1 MTSNL
6 LFDRPQTLMERV
18 IRNVEKVFVGRR
30 EVIEKIVVAFAAGGH
45 VLLEDVPGVGK
56 TMLVKA
62 MARSIDGRFQRIQF
76 TPDLLPSDLTGVS
89 AYNRNTGEFEYKP
102 GPLHANVILAD
113 ELNRTSPRT
122 QAAMLEAMEER
133 CVTVDWRTYA
143 LPEPFMVLATQ
154 NPLDY
159 EGTYS
164 LPEAQLDRFMMR
176 LSVGYPERDQ
186 ELLMLERM
194 ERGFPLDRLK
204 PVLYRE
210 EWAALR
216 KHVEQVYVDPAI
228 KRYIVD
234 LSDATRRSPELVAGA
249 SPRASFAL
257 MRAGQAMALLDDR
270 GYVIPDDIKRLAK
283 DVYAHRLMLKHE
295 ARLNGLTAERLLE
308 GILERLPIP
317 LPAGRAVAN

>member
-1 MTSNL
+1 MSFNP

-18 IRNVEKVFVGRR
+18 IRNVEKVFVGKR
-30 EVIEKIVVAFAAGGH
+30 EVIEKIVVASAAGGH

-62 MARSIDGRFQRIQF
+62 LARSIDSRFQRIQF

-89 AYNRNTGEFEYKP
+89 VYNRKSGEFEYKP

-133 CVTVDWRTYA
+133 CVTVDGHTYA
-143 LPEPFMVLATQ
+143 LPDPFMVLAAQ
-154 NPLDY
+154 NPTDC

-176 LSVGYPERDQ
+176 LTVGYPDRSQ
-186 ELLMLERM
+186 EMLMLDRM
-194 ERGFPLDRLK
+194 ERSSPLDTLR
-204 PVLYRE
+204 PVLVRE
-210 EWAALR
+210 EWVSLR
-216 KHVEQVYVDPAI
+216 KQVGQVYVDPAI
-228 KRYIVD
+228 KRYIVE
-234 LSDATRRSPELVAGA
+234 LSDATRRSPHIAAGA

-270 GYVIPDDIKRLAK
+270 GFVIPDDIKKTAK
-283 DVYAHRLMLKHE
+283 DVYAHRLILKHE
-295 ARLNGLTAERLLE
+295 VRLNGTTPEQLLE
-308 GILERLPIP
+308 AILERLPIP
-317 LPAGRAVAN
+317 VSASRALAN